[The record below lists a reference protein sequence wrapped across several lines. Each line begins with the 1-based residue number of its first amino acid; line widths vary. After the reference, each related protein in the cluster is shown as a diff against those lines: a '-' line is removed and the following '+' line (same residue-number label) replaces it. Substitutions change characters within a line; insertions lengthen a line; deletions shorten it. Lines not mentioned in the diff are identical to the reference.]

1 MVCEMMMPLMC
12 GRTEEA
18 IEIWEEG
25 LENAENLVSNN
36 KKSDYINLGLGNRV
50 CSPISCSAH
59 SHVRQNLGRL
69 DEAEQWFKKALEV
82 APNDPNVC
90 HLPLCHIR

>member
-1 MVCEMMMPLMC
+1 MC

-50 CSPISCSAH
+50 CSPLSLFSTFTH
-59 SHVRQNLGRL
+59 
-69 DEAEQWFKKALEV
+69 
-82 APNDPNVC
+82 APEPG
-90 HLPLCHIR
+90 PP